1 MAARGS
7 IAKEKITQIILD
19 TFPGAFIYDKNII
32 IPIVEGSETL
42 QIKVALTCAKTNVEA
57 GGDTVLPGTVK
68 VEPSNTP
75 VAPTPRVEPA
85 REVAQPTAEE
95 KHNVSELLKLLDF

>member
-7 IAKEKITQIILD
+7 DSKLKITQIILD

-68 VEPSNTP
+68 VEPTP
-75 VAPTPRVEPA
+75 VSAVAPVLPETPKTIA
-85 REVAQPTAEE
+85 TPTSEE
-95 KHNVSELLKLLDF
+95 KQTVTELLKILNL

>member
-7 IAKEKITQIILD
+7 IAKEKITNQILAA
-19 TFPGAFIYDKNII
+19 FPGSFKYDKEIR
-32 IPIVEGSETL
+32 IPVDENGEL
-42 QIKVALTCAKTNVEA
+42 VQIKVTLTAAKVNVEA

-75 VAPTPRVEPA
+75 ITPTPRVEPA
-85 REVAQPTAEE
+85 REIAQPTAEE

>member
-1 MAARGS
+1 MAARGAV
-7 IAKEKITQIILD
+7 AKEMAMNKILQ
-19 TFPGAFIYDKNII
+19 TFPGSFKYDKEIR
-32 IPIVEGSETL
+32 IPVDENGEL
-42 QIKVALTCAKTNVEA
+42 VQIKVTLTAAKVNVEA

-75 VAPTPRVEPA
+75 VAPAPRVEPA
-85 REVAQPTAEE
+85 REVVQPTAEE